1 MIQIAI
7 SVYRTLGR
15 LSVRIRDSRGQ
26 LLDFQGQGAARTKEL
41 GRQNRQKP
49 LYARYETS
57 LQKGRA
63 KGTHN

>member
-41 GRQNRQKP
+41 GRQNR
-49 LYARYETS
+49 
-57 LQKGRA
+57 
-63 KGTHN
+63 